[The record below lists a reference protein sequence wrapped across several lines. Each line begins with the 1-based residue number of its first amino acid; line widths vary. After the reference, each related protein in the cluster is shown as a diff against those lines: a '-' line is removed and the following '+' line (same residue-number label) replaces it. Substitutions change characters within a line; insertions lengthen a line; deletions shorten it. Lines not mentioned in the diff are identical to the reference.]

1 MNTFER
7 NWETSMQL
15 LVLQVSE
22 EQAGLS
28 SFQESLVSIGALL
41 TFTTG
46 KPSGME
52 LTVFLESLFPL
63 EPVH

>member
-7 NWETSMQL
+7 QWVTSKQL
-15 LVLQVSE
+15 LVLQVFE
-22 EQAGLS
+22 EQADLS
-28 SFQESLVSIGALL
+28 SFQDFLVSFGALL

-46 KPSGME
+46 KQFGME

-63 EPVH
+63 VPVH